1 MAAGA
6 LVASAGLVIPQAAAG
21 DGAVA
26 DWTVLVYAAHDNNL
40 ETSLFGDLVE
50 MGKHSG
56 RVNFVVYVDRAID
69 EQPPLDDDWLGLAKF
84 SDTKV
89 FKVSADGVTNV
100 QELGETY
107 SMDPSSLAWFIG
119 DSLAK
124 YPAHQTMLVMSD
136 HGG

>member
-50 MGKHSG
+50 MGKH
-56 RVNFVVYVDRAID
+56 
-69 EQPPLDDDWLGLAKF
+69 W
-84 SDTKV
+84 
-89 FKVSADGVTNV
+89 
-100 QELGETY
+100 
-107 SMDPSSLAWFIG
+107 SSEI
-119 DSLAK
+119 
-124 YPAHQTMLVMSD
+124 TRC
-136 HGG
+136 